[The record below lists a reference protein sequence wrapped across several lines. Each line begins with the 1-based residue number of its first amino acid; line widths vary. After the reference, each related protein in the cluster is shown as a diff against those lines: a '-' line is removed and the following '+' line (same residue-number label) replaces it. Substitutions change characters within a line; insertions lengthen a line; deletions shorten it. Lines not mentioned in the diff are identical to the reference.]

1 LSIDA
6 APWWT
11 VWLKRKSVLALE
23 NPLAR
28 RLLPVFT
35 SSTTGIS
42 LDSAC
47 CQPRCS
53 DDRRGD
59 ALGALHAAVARHV
72 EERIGR
78 KLPEIPDLAA
88 TAAILFTSA
97 WSL

>member
-11 VWLKRKSVLALE
+11 VWLKRESVLALE

-42 LDSAC
+42 LD
-47 CQPRCS
+47 S